1 MNVCVFCGSGLGAS
15 AEYTEAARAIG
26 RWLAA
31 ERHTL
36 IYGGGNIGLMGEVA
50 DAVLSQQGEAIGV
63 IPEFLLRREV
73 GHTGLTRLEVVSS
86 MHERKQRM
94 ADLSHV
100 FLALPGGWGTLEEL
114 AEILTW
120 RQLGLIAQPVYL
132 VNIDRFFD
140 PLIQQMQHMVS
151 QGFLK
156 PAVLGLLT
164 VVSSTDELFNSLRG
178 HTLR

>member
-1 MNVCVFCGSGLGAS
+1 
-15 AEYTEAARAIG
+15 
-26 RWLAA
+26 
-31 ERHTL
+31 
-36 IYGGGNIGLMGEVA
+36 
-50 DAVLSQQGEAIGV
+50 
-63 IPEFLLRREV
+63 
-73 GHTGLTRLEVVSS
+73 
-86 MHERKQRM
+86 M

-140 PLIQQMQHMVS
+140 ALIRQMQHMVS